1 MKKNVRHTLHSAHR
15 TGSGQAP
22 VPAAPLEPDAR
33 PAKPEQADGK
43 LGAGRT
49 GQAGGTGKSGWSLAC
64 LSLVAALIP
73 AVILAPAG
81 GLWRAHAQ
89 EEPSLAAKMLEG
101 AKALP
106 AQQRPSAFRQLITGT
121 QQPAPVPA
129 GKTAQNGRVRLFN
142 TVEFKG
148 PLKLVPQWSRVMQA
162 MKAGKG
168 KLSAVLPATGNGN
181 ARAAWKTLR
190 DSAAKDPLMEKL
202 KKVNAFFNKYPYRL
216 DQEVWGKTDYW
227 ATPAEFA
234 EKSGDCE
241 DYAISKYYALR
252 EMGIEADKL
261 RIVALRDRI
270 RGIGHAVLVVYA
282 EGTAWVLDNQ
292 TDLVLSHDRYS
303 HYQPQ
308 YSVNEHNRWAHVPA
322 R

>member
-1 MKKNVRHTLHSAHR
+1 
-15 TGSGQAP
+15 
-22 VPAAPLEPDAR
+22 
-33 PAKPEQADGK
+33 
-43 LGAGRT
+43 
-49 GQAGGTGKSGWSLAC
+49 
-64 LSLVAALIP
+64 
-73 AVILAPAG
+73 
-81 GLWRAHAQ
+81 
-89 EEPSLAAKMLEG
+89 MLEG
-101 AKALP
+101 AKAMP
-106 AQQRPSAFRQLITGT
+106 VQQRPSAFRQLITGT
-121 QQPAPVPA
+121 PQPAPAPA
-129 GKTAQNGRVRLFN
+129 GKPDPNGRVRLFN

-162 MKAGKG
+162 MKLGKD
-168 KLSAVLPATGNGN
+168 KLSAVLPSSGNGN

-202 KKVNAFFNKYPYRL
+202 KKVNAYFNKYPYRL
-216 DQEVWGKTDYW
+216 DQDVWGKTDYW

-322 R
+322 K